1 MKLQKLLK
9 IKSKSKKR
17 TGRGMGSGKGKTA
30 ARGMKGQK
38 KRGKVK
44 LGFEGGQLPLYQR
57 LPQRRGIGNIQYIKK
72 FTITTHQLNKLSSG
86 SLVDADS
93 LKEAGFVP
101 TSVSN
106 PKIKIVYL
114 GKLEKKLKINLP
126 ASKKAISI
134 IEKAGGKI
142 VNENTA

>member
-1 MKLQKLLK
+1 MKLQELLK
-9 IKSKSKKR
+9 TKSKIKKR
-17 TGRGMGSGKGKTA
+17 VGRGMGSGKGKTA

-38 KRGKVK
+38 KREKIK

-57 LPQRRGIGNIQYIKK
+57 LPQRRGIGNIQYIRK
-72 FTITTHQLNKLSSG
+72 FTITTAQLNRFSSD
-86 SLVDADS
+86 SLVDANS

-101 TSVSN
+101 SSVKA
-106 PKIKIVYL
+106 PRIKIVFS

-134 IEKAGGKI
+134 IEKAGGRI
-142 VNENTA
+142 VYENTA

>member
-1 MKLQKLLK
+1 MKLQELLK
-9 IKSKSKKR
+9 IKTKSKKR
-17 TGRGMGSGKGKTA
+17 VGRGNGSGKGKTA
-30 ARGMKGQK
+30 ARGEKGQK

-44 LGFEGGQLPLYQR
+44 IGFEGGQLPLYKR
-57 LPQRRGIGNIQYIKK
+57 LPQKRGVGNIQNAKK
-72 FTITTHQLNKLSSG
+72 FTITTRQLNSFAPG
-86 SLVDADS
+86 TLVDVKIMRES
-93 LKEAGFVP
+93 GFVP
-101 TSVSN
+101 TSVVD
-106 PKIKIVYL
+106 PKIRIVYS

>member
-1 MKLQKLLK
+1 
-9 IKSKSKKR
+9 
-17 TGRGMGSGKGKTA
+17 MGSGKGKTA

-38 KRGKVK
+38 KREKVK
-44 LGFEGGQLPLYQR
+44 IGFEGGQLPLYQR
-57 LPQRRGIGNIQYIKK
+57 LPQRRGIGNIQNIKK
-72 FTITTHQLNKLSSG
+72 FTITTTQLNRLSSG
-86 SLVDADS
+86 SLVNANS

-106 PKIKIVYL
+106 PKIKIVYS

-126 ASKKAISI
+126 ASKKALSI

>member
-9 IKSKSKKR
+9 IKAKSKKR
-17 TGRGMGSGKGKTA
+17 AGRGMGSGKGKTA

-72 FTITTHQLNKLSSG
+72 FTITTAQLNRLSSG
-86 SLVDADS
+86 SLVDANS

-101 TSVSN
+101 TSVRN
-106 PKIKIVYL
+106 PKIKIVYS

-126 ASKKAISI
+126 ASKKALSI